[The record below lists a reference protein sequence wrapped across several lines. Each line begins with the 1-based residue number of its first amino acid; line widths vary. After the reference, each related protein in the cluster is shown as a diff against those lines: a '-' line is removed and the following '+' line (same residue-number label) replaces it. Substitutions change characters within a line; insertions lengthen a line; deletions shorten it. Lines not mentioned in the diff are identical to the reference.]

1 MGALDLS
8 GAGSEA
14 PGEPDTDRP
23 ARRKDAARKAWGE
36 GDPSALSAWVEPAA
50 AHLLEVCG
58 VARGQRLLDVAAGD
72 GNLALAAVQAG
83 AEVTAAD
90 FSPVLVERGRERTR
104 ASGADVEWNV
114 ADVEALPYADESFDC
129 VASNFGVIYADDSRR
144 AVAELERVVRPGGT
158 VALTAWASSGLMA
171 RVLRLAVEREG
182 AASPGAKP
190 ERWGRYETAFLHFSR
205 FDDFEMLD
213 ATLRMEF
220 DSREEMWSLVSSP
233 PGPLAGALRAGGRT
247 RASCAK
253 SSSAWSPDNVARAPL
268 VWRSRSRTRSCSGG
282 GRWLPRLLPRRRST
296 RRRRCRCRD
305 IGPMELIVGRDRAR
319 RARASQAAGSRPL
332 GRHGPGAGTSHDRKP
347 IAHPPRSATTA

>member
-1 MGALDLS
+1 MTASRLSRRSLFGLGLGRLLEERLGALDLS

-233 PGPLAGALRAGGRT
+233 PGPLAGALRAGADAGELREEFLGL
-247 RASCAK
+247 
-253 SSSAWSPDNVARAPL
+253 VAGQ
-268 VWRSRSRTRSCSGG
+268 CCE
-282 GRWLPRLLPRRRST
+282 ST
-296 RRRRCRCRD
+296 
-305 IGPMELIVGRDRAR
+305 
-319 RARASQAAGSRPL
+319 AGVALEVAYSVVL
-332 GRHGPGAGTSHDRKP
+332 GRRQVAASLAPQ
-347 IAHPPRSATTA
+347 ATIHQTEEA